1 MSQLQRIQQTRDAL
15 IDALAER
22 NWEAIGELD
31 TACRD
36 CVESVLAEKPVDEA
50 VLREN
55 LEGLLVVYRMLLEAA
70 TGERQLV
77 VDQMAQIN
85 GVGAK
90 KLESYGGAFLAVI
103 TGAAVIV

>member
-36 CVESVLAEKPVDEA
+36 CVEHVLDEKPVDEA

-77 VDQMAQIN
+77 VNQMAQIN
-85 GVGAK
+85 KAK
-90 KLESYGGAFLAVI
+90 SASKVYHLFG
-103 TGAAVIV
+103 

>member
-85 GVGAK
+85 QAK
-90 KLESYGGAFLAVI
+90 SASRVYHLFG
-103 TGAAVIV
+103 

>member
-1 MSQLQRIQQTRDAL
+1 MSQLQRIQETRDAL

-31 TACRD
+31 LACRQS
-36 CVESVLAEKPVDEA
+36 VESVLDDAPVDEA

-70 TGERQLV
+70 TGERQQL
-77 VDQMAQIN
+77 VDQMSQIN
-85 GVGAK
+85 QAK
-90 KLESYGGAFLAVI
+90 NASKVYHLFG
-103 TGAAVIV
+103 

>member
-1 MSQLQRIQQTRDAL
+1 MSQLQRIQETREAL

-22 NWEAIGELD
+22 NWDAIGELD

-36 CVESVLAEKPVDEA
+36 CVENVLAEKPVDEA
-50 VLREN
+50 TLREN

-77 VDQMAQIN
+77 VDQMAQI
-85 GVGAK
+85 K
-90 KLESYGGAFLAVI
+90 KKKNASKVYHLFG
-103 TGAAVIV
+103 

>member
-36 CVESVLAEKPVDEA
+36 CVERAGRKAGGRSRAA
-50 VLREN
+50 REP
-55 LEGLLVVYRMLLEAA
+55 
-70 TGERQLV
+70 
-77 VDQMAQIN
+77 
-85 GVGAK
+85 
-90 KLESYGGAFLAVI
+90 
-103 TGAAVIV
+103 

>member
-1 MSQLQRIQQTRDAL
+1 MSQLQRIQETRDAL

-31 TACRD
+31 LACRQS
-36 CVESVLAEKPVDEA
+36 VESVLDEAPVDEA

-70 TGERQLV
+70 TGERQQL
-77 VDQMAQIN
+77 VDQMSQIN
-85 GVGAK
+85 QAK
-90 KLESYGGAFLAVI
+90 NASKVYHLFF
-103 TGAAVIV
+103 